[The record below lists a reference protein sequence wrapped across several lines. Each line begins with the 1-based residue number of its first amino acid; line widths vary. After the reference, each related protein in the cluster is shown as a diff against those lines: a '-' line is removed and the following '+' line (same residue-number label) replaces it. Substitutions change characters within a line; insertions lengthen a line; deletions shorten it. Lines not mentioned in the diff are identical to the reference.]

1 MAMSFPSRGLL
12 LVPLASVACLTAVHA
27 ATPPKGHLYVSEAR
41 ADTLVATP
49 AEVFPAAEKA
59 LTDDRWVLAPDTEP
73 HKIVTQWKEF
83 RHPLARLVMGN
94 LHARC
99 VVDIQALD
107 ETRTV
112 VRFRSGLASERDLE
126 SNPAFGLAQSTFRSA
141 VDDFYRDLAA
151 GIEER
156 RSAQPR

>member
-1 MAMSFPSRGLL
+1 MFFPSRGLL
-12 LVPLASVACLTAVHA
+12 LVPVASLACLTAAQA
-27 ATPPKGHLYVSEAR
+27 ATPPKGHLYVSEGR

-59 LTDDRWVLAPDTEP
+59 LTDDRWVLSGNTEP

-112 VRFRSGLASERDLE
+112 VRFRSGLASDKDIE
-126 SNPAFGLAQSTFRSA
+126 SNPAFGLAQTTFRNA
-141 VDDFYRDLAA
+141 VDGFYRDLAA

>member
-1 MAMSFPSRGLL
+1 MAFPSRLVF
-12 LVPLASVACLTAVHA
+12 LVPLASVACLTVAHA

-59 LTDDRWVLAPDTEP
+59 LTDDHWVLSQDSQPN
-73 HKIVTQWKEF
+73 KIVTQWKEF
-83 RHPLARLVMGN
+83 RHPLARLLMGN

-99 VVDIQALD
+99 VVDIRALD
-107 ETRTV
+107 GTRTV
-112 VRFRSGLASERDLE
+112 VSFRSGLASQKDIE

-141 VDDFYRDLAA
+141 VEDFYRDLAA
-151 GIEER
+151 GIEEN
-156 RSAQPR
+156 RSSKSR